1 MVFSK
6 VEESFFRYAVR
17 NFNLDEFTK
26 TIKKVKSIL
35 KPLQRENFKNVDFN
49 KYSKEIKKSFK
60 LLAKIKGIQK
70 TGASKILHLL
80 FPEIFVMWDG
90 YVRNYYGFKK
100 GNECDYLNFL
110 KLMQKKFCNIRSSGI
125 RTVTKLIDEHNYKT
139 ISMPALNK
147 KKIRKAKNK
156 C

>member
-1 MVFSK
+1 LVFSK

-80 FPEIFVMWDG
+80 FPKIFVEKINHAQ
-90 YVRNYYGFKK
+90 RN
-100 GNECDYLNFL
+100 
-110 KLMQKKFCNIRSSGI
+110 QKFNRESERVC
-125 RTVTKLIDEHNYKT
+125 
-139 ISMPALNK
+139 
-147 KKIRKAKNK
+147 
-156 C
+156 